1 MSLPRVCFL
10 TTMIAKYKEDQDIPA
25 QVFVDLFRDHY
36 KGMYDRDI
44 KKGVKRKMT
53 YLSSV
58 QTGLSRFRERL
69 VQEFQ
74 TSPPSP
80 EFLKGLR
87 LTLEENRTLKEA
99 KLQVVHQKAID
110 LAELDGDA
118 IIQDCR
124 EMLKKKNPYLKV
136 IALACLTGRRM
147 AEIIFTMTFSAPK
160 EKHHTDS
167 KYWVLVQGVCKQRKG
182 DPNAVKERE
191 IPLLERRDYIVD
203 SIAKV
208 RRDLRVTSVAEVN
221 RKFGKPVQR
230 HMQKYCPHI
239 GKLHDFRK
247 FYVLACFHYFNERNC
262 SLPRL
267 ASDYLGH
274 KTMSQTVL
282 TYLNFRLKPLGK
294 LNFTK
299 KKKIPET

>member
-1 MSLPRVCFL
+1 MSSSSSSSRPCFL
-10 TTMIAKYKEDQDIPA
+10 STMVEKYKANREVPA
-25 QVFVDLFRDHY
+25 AVFVGLFRDHY
-36 KGMYDRDI
+36 KNMYDRDL
-44 KKGVKRKMT
+44 KKGIPRKIT

-58 QTGLSRFRERL
+58 QTSLSRFRERL
-69 VQEFQ
+69 LQELS
-74 TSPPSP
+74 TSPPPP

-87 LTLEENRTLKEA
+87 LTSEENRTLKA
-99 KLQVVHQKAID
+99 DKLKIVHQKAID
-110 LAELDGDA
+110 LPELDGDA

-147 AEIIFTMTFSAPK
+147 SEIILTMTFSPPK
-160 EKHHTDS
+160 EEHQTDH
-167 KYWVLVQGVCKQRKG
+167 KYWASVQGVCKQRKG
-182 DPNAVKERE
+182 DPDAVKERE

-208 RRDLRVTSVAEVN
+208 RRDLVATSIAQVN
-221 RKFGKPVQR
+221 KKFGKPVQR
-230 HMQKYCPHI
+230 HMQKFCPHI

-267 ASDYLGH
+267 AADYLGH
-274 KTMSQTVL
+274 KTMSQTVI
-282 TYLNFRLKPLGK
+282 TYLNFRLKPLGE
-294 LNFTK
+294 LTFAK
-299 KKKIPET
+299 KK